1 MALASGL
8 RGEGSEASDAGW
20 IAVKTRRVSALSADL
35 AARAAPGDLV
45 QMFDTTDGGAHALL
59 RRRLVAPTR
68 FVYDFHFYHH
78 VDAPMIQRLR
88 AELIHDLTAHPPALV
103 VLWHAGWPAGG
114 YDRLD
119 RFPALKE
126 WLTTSYRVAREGD
139 GYRIYAKRHDS

>member
-1 MALASGL
+1 M
-8 RGEGSEASDAGW
+8 
-20 IAVKTRRVSALSADL
+20 
-35 AARAAPGDLV
+35 
-45 QMFDTTDGGAHALL
+45 
-59 RRRLVAPTR
+59 
-68 FVYDFHFYHH
+68 YDFHFYHH